1 MGKLR
6 IGILDLLTNR
16 TKDAWFER
24 HVMLPNFASIMP
36 QCVGV
41 WAEELGCEVFYETYS
56 GSEDLDRCLPADLD
70 VVFLSCF
77 SRASFLAYA
86 LSAKFRAA
94 GAVTVLGGPHARSFA
109 EHARA
114 SFDYVCQLTDKETVL
129 SILRDRSRHAP
140 GVVLS
145 AKSQPTSLPGVE
157 ARARFVD
164 VNLAKNAARRFF
176 RTIPMIGSLGC
187 PYTCAFCVDAPVPYQ
202 TLPYDELVAD
212 LRFVRA
218 RYGQDTCV
226 FWHDP
231 NFGVR
236 FKEYLGLIEE
246 SGSGLMHGGESSLSL
261 LGEENLKR
269 MKQNRWVVQVPGIE
283 SWYDFNG
290 KGGASRTSG
299 LDKVRRVADH
309 VNMLLAYV
317 PYVQTNFVFG
327 LDSDAGDEPFELTKK
342 FVDLAPGAFPGY
354 SLVTDFQ
361 NSPLS
366 TELAAA
372 GRTFPV
378 PFPFLDNTS
387 AMNVRLK
394 NYGLPEFYDRVID
407 VQKHTW
413 SARAMVRRARANRD
427 RYVKIANAAR
437 AITEG
442 RWRQREYERTRAWM
456 DTDPSYLRSYRG
468 EQREP
473 PQRYFDVLER
483 MLGRHWQF
491 LPAEL
496 RTPAGFVRSLSEA
509 DARLAPR
516 PAPRE
521 RLYVVGKGSRVP
533 SAGLESSES

>member
-16 TKDAWFER
+16 TQDAWFER

-36 QCVGV
+36 QCVAV
-41 WAEELGCEVFYETYS
+41 WAEELGCDVFYETYS
-56 GSEDLDRCLPADLD
+56 GGEDLSRSLPLDLD
-70 VVFLSCF
+70 VVFISCF

-86 LSAKFRAA
+86 LSAELRAA
-94 GAVTVLGGPHARSFA
+94 GTVTVLGGPHARSFA

-114 SFDYVCQLTDKETVL
+114 YFDYVCQLTDKETIL
-129 SILRDRSRHAP
+129 SILRDCSHHHP
-140 GVVLS
+140 GVVLD
-145 AKSQPTSLPGVE
+145 AESQPASLPGVE
-157 ARARFVD
+157 ARARFID

-187 PYTCAFCVDAPVPYQ
+187 PYSCSFCVDAPIPYQ
-202 TLPYDELVAD
+202 TLPYDALVED

-218 RYGQDTCV
+218 RYGEDTCI

-236 FKEYLGLIEE
+236 FDQYMGLIEE

-269 MKQNRWVVQVPGIE
+269 MKRNRWVVQVPGIE

-290 KGGASRTSG
+290 KGAASRTTG

-309 VNMLLAYV
+309 VNTILAYV

-327 LDSDAGDEPFELTKK
+327 LDSDVGDEPFELTKT

-361 NSPLS
+361 NAPLS
-366 TELAAA
+366 SVLADE

-387 AMNVRLK
+387 ATNVRLK
-394 NYGLPEFYDRVID
+394 HYGLRAFYDSVIG
-407 VQKHTW
+407 VQRHTW
-413 SARAMVRRARANRD
+413 SARAMARRARANSRGI
-427 RYVKIANAAR
+427 VKVVNAAR
-437 AITEG
+437 AVTEG
-442 RWRQREYERTRAWM
+442 RWRLGEYEKTRAWI
-456 DTDPSYLRSYRG
+456 DSDPSYLRSYLG

-473 PQRYFDVLER
+473 PQRYFDVLR
-483 MLGRHWQF
+483 RQLGRYWAF
-491 LPAEL
+491 LPEEL
-496 RTPAGFVRSLSEA
+496 KTPSGFVRSLPEA
-509 DARLAPR
+509 QPSARLI
-516 PAPRE
+516 PAR
-521 RLYVVGKGSRVP
+521 RLHAHAEPAVR
-533 SAGLESSES
+533 SA